1 MRCHCDSMLPF
12 ADCCKPFLTGQQT
25 ATTALALMR
34 SRYSAHV
41 EGNASYIWNTYG
53 QEQRQNLSIEVLRQ
67 SLENITWQELEILRV
82 VRGRNEDDYGE
93 VEFVAHYVHNH
104 ASLSM
109 IEHSSFKKEDG
120 NWKYIGQVE
129 SKNN

>member
-12 ADCCKPFLTGQQT
+12 EDCCKPFITGEQT
-25 ATTALALMR
+25 APTALALMR

-41 EGNASYIWNTYG
+41 EQNASYIWNTYG

-82 VRGRNEDDYGE
+82 VRGRTDDDYGE
-93 VEFVAHYVHNH
+93 VEFVAHYVHNQ

-109 IEHSSFKKEDG
+109 IEHSYFTKEDG
-120 NWKYIGQVE
+120 QWKYIGQVE
-129 SKNN
+129 PKNN

>member
-12 ADCCKPFLTGQQT
+12 EDCCKPFLTETKT
-25 ATTALALMR
+25 APTALALMR

-41 EGNASYIWNTYG
+41 EKNVSYIWSTYG
-53 QEQRQNLSIEVLRQ
+53 QEQQQNLSAEMLRQ
-67 SLENITWQELEILRV
+67 NLENITWQELEILRV
-82 VRGRNEDDYGE
+82 VRGSTDDDYGE

-104 ASLSM
+104 TSLSM
-109 IEHSSFKKEDG
+109 IEHSYFKKEEG

-129 SKNN
+129 SKSN